1 MSKENNEIAFKDL
14 KKSVGK
20 KEFKAI
26 LILAKNEY
34 KSLKRVLESSTEFK
48 EKCLADLIQES
59 KEQGVETPVFLEKV
73 VENLSKKADKQVLNL
88 FGDQI
93 KRIDDVT
100 NFINRFQKPGKEYEQ
115 LDFSFLNKNNK

>member
-1 MSKENNEIAFKDL
+1 MNEEKEIAFKDF

-20 KEFKAI
+20 KEFKAV

-34 KSLKRVLESSTEFK
+34 KSLKKVLESTNKFK
-48 EKCLADLIQES
+48 EKCSSDLLKAS
-59 KEQGVETPVFLEKV
+59 KEMGVETPVFLEKLV
-73 VENLSKKADKQVLNL
+73 KNLTEKADKQVINL
-88 FGDQI
+88 FGEQI
-93 KRIDDVT
+93 ERVDDVT

>member
-1 MSKENNEIAFKDL
+1 MSEEKEIAFKDL

-20 KEFKAI
+20 KEFKAV

-34 KSLKRVLESSTEFK
+34 KSLKRVLESTNEFK
-48 EKCLADLIQES
+48 QKCLADLMQES

-73 VENLSKKADKQVLNL
+73 VENLTKKAEKQVVDL
-88 FGDQI
+88 FGEQI